1 MSKAK
6 TPPSPPPPATGQQV
20 TAPYCNFG
28 GSLDDEKLASTIN
41 HHLLSFLGRD
51 PMRAGNRE
59 LYKAVAYTV
68 RDLLI
73 ERWIR
78 TQKESYARNRK
89 RVYYLSLEF
98 LIGRSLDNSLVNLGL
113 YDKFAMVLKKMGYS
127 LEEISEQEEDAGLGN
142 GGLGRL
148 AACFLDSMATQGI
161 PAYGYGIRY
170 EYGLFYQRLLDGFQ
184 VEHPDNWLRY
194 GTPWEYNR
202 PWNLYSVKFHGRVHH
217 YRDAAGKLRC
227 EWVDTDEVMAM
238 ANDILVPGFNNE
250 SVINMRLWSAQASRD
265 LDLVSFN
272 RGDYVQAVQ
281 DVVESE
287 TLSKVLYPSDDIR
300 EGQELRFKQQYFFV
314 AATFQDILR
323 RYKKQN
329 GKDFGKF
336 NDEIAVQLN
345 DTHPAVAIPELMR
358 LLLDDE
364 GLDWEQA
371 WDICV
376 ATFGYTNHTLM
387 PEALET
393 WAVDLFERLLP
404 RHLEIIYE
412 INRRFLGE
420 VAARYPGD
428 QERQQRMSLIDEG
441 EVRKVRMAHLA
452 VVGSHSINGV
462 AELHSKLQK
471 EWIFKDFNDLYP
483 HRFNNK
489 TNGITQRRWLLK
501 SNPGLA
507 QLITEHI
514 GGQWVTD
521 LDVLRQLE
529 PLVDHEK
536 FQHRWRAVKYDNK
549 LRLTRLIKE
558 SCALKIDPDSLFD
571 VQIKRIHEYKRQL
584 LNVMHVIVHYQRL
597 VQGRRSEAPPR
608 TVIFAGKAAPSYARA
623 KLIIKLINEVAMV
636 VNHDRRV
643 NDRLKV
649 VFLPNYGV
657 SLAEKIIPAADLSEQ
672 ISTAGTEASGT
683 GNMKLALNG
692 ALTCGTMDGANI
704 EMSQEIGQENMFIFG
719 LDAEEVARAR
729 RDPEWVPV
737 KVYRNNPEVREAVDA
752 VASGYFSRGDSA
764 LFKPLVESL
773 LDPADPYLT
782 LLDLED
788 YLRCQEEVDR
798 QFADQALWTR
808 KSILNVARMGKFSS
822 DRTIRQY
829 AEEIWGITP

>member
-1 MSKAK
+1 MPKSKSSSPAVADQ
-6 TPPSPPPPATGQQV
+6 PP
-20 TAPYCNFG
+20 TAPYCSIG
-28 GSLDDEKLASTIN
+28 GRLQDENLISTIN

-51 PMRAGNRE
+51 PTRAGNRE

-73 ERWIR
+73 ERWIK
-78 TQKESYARNRK
+78 TQKEFYARNRK

-113 YDKFAMVLKKMGYS
+113 YDRFAEVLKKMGYS

-148 AACFLDSMATQGI
+148 AACFLDSMATLGI

-194 GTPWEYNR
+194 GTPWEYDR
-202 PWNLYSVKFHGRVHH
+202 PWNLYPVKFHGRVHK
-217 YRDAAGKLRC
+217 YRDNAGNLRC
-227 EWVDTDEVMAM
+227 EWVDTDEVVAM
-238 ANDILVPGFNNE
+238 ANDILVPGFNND
-250 SVINMRLWSAQASRD
+250 SVINMRLWSAKASRD

-272 RGDYVQAVQ
+272 RGDYVQAVR

-329 GKDFGKF
+329 GRDFSKF
-336 NDEIAVQLN
+336 ADEIAVQLN

-364 GLDWEQA
+364 GLNWEQA

-412 INRRFLGE
+412 INHRFLGE

-428 QERQQRMSLIDEG
+428 QERLWRMSLIDEG

-462 AELHSKLQK
+462 AELHTQLQK
-471 EWIFKDFNDLYP
+471 DWIFKDFYELYP

-501 SNPGLA
+501 SNPRLA
-507 QLITEHI
+507 QLITEQI

-521 LDVLRQLE
+521 LDHLRRLE
-529 PLVDHEK
+529 ALAADAP
-536 FQHRWRAVKYDNK
+536 FQSRWRGVKLANK
-549 LRLTRLIKE
+549 ERLADLIRQN
-558 SCALKIDPDSLFD
+558 CGVRVDPESLFD
-571 VQIKRIHEYKRQL
+571 VHIKRIHEYKRQL
-584 LNVMHVIVHYQRL
+584 LNIMRVIIHYQRL
-597 VQGRRSEAPPR
+597 VRWERSDAPPR

-623 KLIIKLINEVAMV
+623 KLIIKLINEVAQV

-643 NDRLKV
+643 GDRLKV
-649 VFLPNYGV
+649 IFLPNYGV

-692 ALTCGTMDGANI
+692 ALTCGTMDGATI
-704 EMSQEIGQENMFIFG
+704 EMSQEIGRENMFIFG
-719 LDAEEVARAR
+719 LSAEEVVRAR
-729 RDPEWVPV
+729 QDPEWVPA
-737 KVYRNNPEVREAVDA
+737 KVYQGNPEIREAVDA
-752 VASGYFSRGDSA
+752 VANGCFSRGDSA
-764 LFKPLVESL
+764 LFQSLVTVL
-773 LDPADPYLT
+773 LDPAEPYLT
-782 LLDLED
+782 LLDIED
-788 YLRCQEEVDR
+788 YLRCQQEVDR
-798 QFADQALWTR
+798 QFVDQALWNR
-808 KSILNVARMGKFSS
+808 KSILNVARMGKFST

-829 AEEIWGITP
+829 AEEIWEITP